1 MLSEES
7 AAVVRATLP
16 AVAGALDEITTRFY
30 GAMFRDRPELLDG
43 MFNRGNQAS
52 GAQRRALAGS
62 IAGFATALLDDPDT
76 RPDTLLDRIAHKHA
90 AVGVTDDQYT
100 IVHKYLFGAIAE
112 VLGDAVTPE
121 VAAAWDEVYWLMAGA
136 LIGREARLYQD
147 AGVTPGEVWRP
158 WTVVERRT
166 ETPDTV
172 SFLLRPA
179 DSGPAPRAR
188 AGQYVSVRVR
198 MADGVRQVRQYSL
211 SSDPGDGL
219 RRITVKRVDA
229 AEGTPDGEVST
240 LLHEQVSAG
249 DELTLSAPFGDV
261 FLDEPADAGSP
272 VVLVSA
278 GIGCTP
284 MTGILAHL
292 AAVDSTRPVLVLH
305 ADRSPADHAL
315 RAETRALVDRLPGAR
330 AVCWYEHPEPAEATE
345 AIEAAEASQQVE
357 RADGAEGAGTEFRSG
372 LMDLDGLELAQDA
385 TVFLCGPLPFMRAVR
400 GQLLAAGIP
409 ARSIRYEVFGPD
421 LWLPAS

>member
-1 MLSEES
+1 MLSAES

-76 RPDTLLDRIAHKHA
+76 RPDILLDRIAHKHA

-136 LIGREARLYQD
+136 LIAQEARLYQD
-147 AGVTPGEVWRP
+147 AGVQPGKVWRQ

-166 ETPDTV
+166 ETPDVV
-172 SFLLRPA
+172 SFVLRPA
-179 DSGPAPRAR
+179 DGEPAPRAR
-188 AGQYVSVRVR
+188 AGQYVSVRVL
-198 MADGVRQVRQYSL
+198 MPDGVHQLRQYSL
-211 SSDPGDGL
+211 SSDPGGEL
-219 RRITVKRVDA
+219 RRITVKRVDGSA
-229 AEGTPDGEVST
+229 GTPDGEVSH
-240 LLHEQVSAG
+240 LLHEQVSEG

-261 FLDEPADAGSP
+261 FLDDPADATTP

-278 GIGCTP
+278 GIGGTP
-284 MTGILAHL
+284 MTSILARL
-292 AAVDSTRPVLVLH
+292 AALGSPRPVLVLH
-305 ADRSPADHAL
+305 ADHSPADHAL
-315 RAETRALVDRLPGAR
+315 RAETKELAGRLPGAR
-330 AVCWYEHPEPAEATE
+330 AVFWYERPGPEEPEARE
-345 AIEAAEASQQVE
+345 
-357 RADGAEGAGTEFRSG
+357 G
-372 LMDLDGLELAQDA
+372 LMTLDGIDLPEDA
-385 TVFLCGPLPFMRAVR
+385 TVFLCGPLPFMRDLRA
-400 GQLLAAGIP
+400 QLLGAGIP
-409 ARSIRYEVFGPD
+409 ARRIRYEVFGPD
-421 LWLPAS
+421 LWLPGPTA

>member
-1 MLSEES
+1 MLSAES
-7 AAVVRATLP
+7 AAVIRATLP
-16 AVAGALDEITTRFY
+16 AVGAALDEITTRFY
-30 GAMFRDRPELLDG
+30 GSMFRDRPELLDG

-90 AVGVTDDQYT
+90 SVGVTDDQYT

-147 AGVTPGEVWRP
+147 AGVEPGKVWRQ
-158 WTVVERRT
+158 WTVVERRV
-166 ETPDTV
+166 ETPDVV

-179 DSGPAPRAR
+179 DGRPAPRTR

-198 MADGVRQVRQYSL
+198 MADGVHQLRQYSL
-211 SSDPGDGL
+211 SSEPGGDL
-219 RRITVKRVDA
+219 RRITVKRVA
-229 AEGTPDGEVST
+229 GTAGTPDGEVSG
-240 LLHEQVSAG
+240 LLHEQVREG
-249 DELTLSAPFGDV
+249 DELALSAPFGDV
-261 FLDEPADAGSP
+261 FLDDPADATAP
-272 VVLVSA
+272 VTLISA
-278 GIGCTP
+278 GIGGTP

-292 AAVDSTRPVLVLH
+292 QVLGSARPVLVLH

-315 RAETRALVDRLPGAR
+315 RADTRRLVERLPNAR
-330 AVCWYEHPEPAEATE
+330 AVFWYERPGTKEPDARE
-345 AIEAAEASQQVE
+345 
-357 RADGAEGAGTEFRSG
+357 G
-372 LMDLDGLELAQDA
+372 LMNLDGIEVPVDSA
-385 TVFLCGPLPFMRAVR
+385 VFLCGPLPFMREVR
-400 GQLLAAGIP
+400 AQLLRAGVP
-409 ARSIRYEVFGPD
+409 AKSIRYEVFGPD
-421 LWLPAS
+421 LWLPGPGA

>member
-1 MLSEES
+1 MLSAES

-112 VLGDAVTPE
+112 VLGDAVTPQ

-136 LIGREARLYQD
+136 LIAQEARLYQD
-147 AGVTPGEVWRP
+147 AGMQPGQVWRQ

-166 ETPDTV
+166 ETPDVV
-172 SFLLRPA
+172 SFVLSPA
-179 DSGPAPRAR
+179 DGEPAPPAR
-188 AGQYVSVRVR
+188 AGQYVSVRAL
-198 MADGVRQVRQYSL
+198 MADGVHQLRQYSL
-211 SSDPGDGL
+211 SSDPGGEL
-219 RRITVKRVDA
+219 RRITVKRVAGTAD
-229 AEGTPDGEVST
+229 TPDGEVSN
-240 LLHEQVSAG
+240 LLHEQVREG

-261 FLDEPADAGSP
+261 FLDDPADATTP

-278 GIGCTP
+278 GIGATP
-284 MTGILAHL
+284 IASILARL
-292 AAVDSTRPVLVLH
+292 AALGSTRPVLVLH

-315 RAETRALVDRLPGAR
+315 RAETRELVGQLPGAR
-330 AVCWYEHPEPAEATE
+330 ADFWYERPGPEEPDAR
-345 AIEAAEASQQVE
+345 E
-357 RADGAEGAGTEFRSG
+357 R
-372 LMDLDGLELAQDA
+372 LMNLDGIELPTDA
-385 TVFLCGPLPFMRAVR
+385 TVFLCGPLPFMRDVR
-400 GQLLAAGIP
+400 AQLLRAGVP
-409 ARSIRYEVFGPD
+409 ARHIRYEVFGPD
-421 LWLPAS
+421 LWLPGPEA

>member
-1 MLSEES
+1 MLSAES

-62 IAGFATALLDDPDT
+62 IAGFATALLAEPDV
-76 RPDTLLDRIAHKHA
+76 RPDALLARIAHKHA

-136 LIGREARLYQD
+136 LIAQEARLYQD
-147 AGVTPGEVWRP
+147 AGVQPGRVWRQ

-166 ETPDTV
+166 ETPDVV

-179 DSGPAPRAR
+179 DGAPPPPAR

-198 MADGVRQVRQYSL
+198 MADGVRQLRQYSL
-211 SSDPGDGL
+211 SSDPGGEL
-219 RRITVKRVDA
+219 RRITVKRVA
-229 AEGTPDGEVST
+229 ATAGTPDGEVSN
-240 LLHEQVSAG
+240 LLHEQVRAG

-261 FLDEPADAGSP
+261 ALDDPADAATP

-284 MTGILAHL
+284 MAGMLAQL
-292 AAVDSTRPVLVLH
+292 AAVGSTRPVLVLH
-305 ADRSPADHAL
+305 ADRSPAEHAL
-315 RAETRALVDRLPGAR
+315 RAETHELVERLPDAR
-330 AVCWYEHPEPAEATE
+330 AVFWYEQPGPEEPAAR
-345 AIEAAEASQQVE
+345 I
-357 RADGAEGAGTEFRSG
+357 G
-372 LMDLDGLELAQDA
+372 LMDLDGIRLPDRA
-385 TVFLCGPLPFMRAVR
+385 TVFLCGPLPFMRDVR
-400 GQLLAAGIP
+400 GQLLRAGVP
-409 ARSIRYEVFGPD
+409 ARHIRYEVFGPD
-421 LWLPAS
+421 LWLPDVAV

>member
-1 MLSEES
+1 MLSAES

-62 IAGFATALLDDPDT
+62 IAGFASALLEDPDS
-76 RPDTLLDRIAHKHA
+76 RPDLLLGRIAHKHA

-147 AGVTPGEVWRP
+147 AGVEPGRIWRQ

-172 SFLLRPA
+172 SFVLRPA
-179 DSGPAPRAR
+179 DGRRAPRAR
-188 AGQYVSVRVR
+188 AGQYASVRVC
-198 MADGVRQVRQYSL
+198 MADGVHQVRQYSL
-211 SSDPGDGL
+211 SSDPGRDL
-219 RRITVKRVDA
+219 RRITVKRVA
-229 AEGTPDGEVST
+229 GAGGAPDGEVSNR
-240 LLHEQVSAG
+240 LHEQVREG
-249 DELTLSAPFGDV
+249 HELTLSAPFGDV
-261 FLDEPADAGSP
+261 FLDDPAGATDP
-272 VVLVSA
+272 LVLVSA

-292 AAVDSTRPVLVLH
+292 EAIGSTRPVLVLH

-315 RAETRALVDRLPGAR
+315 RTEMRDLVEQLPGAR
-330 AVCWYEHPEPAEATE
+330 AEFWYEHPGPEEP
-345 AIEAAEASQQVE
+345 
-357 RADGAEGAGTEFRSG
+357 GAREG
-372 LMDLDGLELAQDA
+372 LMDLNGVGLPDGA
-385 TVFLCGPLPFMRAVR
+385 TVFLCGPLPFMRDVR
-400 GQLLAAGIP
+400 GQLLSAGVP
-409 ARSIRYEVFGPD
+409 ARRIRYEVFGPD
-421 LWLPAS
+421 LWLPGSAA